1 MHKHEADKNMSE
13 SMISEDASCVSL
25 FLGLPYSEMKIKT
38 NVLTLLGIAY
48 NCYKRIRIDFLLEM
62 IFPKSEYKNTIH
74 VDKHE
79 TCFGTLP
86 SK

>member
-25 FLGLPYSEMKIKT
+25 FLGLPNSKMKTKT
-38 NVLTLLGIAY
+38 IMLTILGI
-48 NCYKRIRIDFLLEM
+48 KRIRIDFLLEM

-74 VDKHE
+74 FDKHE

>member
-25 FLGLPYSEMKIKT
+25 FLGLPNSKMKTKT
-38 NVLTLLGIAY
+38 IMLTL
-48 NCYKRIRIDFLLEM
+48 KRIRIDFLLEM

-74 VDKHE
+74 FDKHK
-79 TCFGTLP
+79 TCVGTLP
-86 SK
+86 SKSP

>member
-1 MHKHEADKNMSE
+1 MSE

-25 FLGLPYSEMKIKT
+25 FLGLPNSKMKTKT
-38 NVLTLLGIAY
+38 IMLTL
-48 NCYKRIRIDFLLEM
+48 KRIRIDFLLEM

-74 VDKHE
+74 FDKHK

>member
-25 FLGLPYSEMKIKT
+25 FLGLPNSKMKTKT
-38 NVLTLLGIAY
+38 IMLTL
-48 NCYKRIRIDFLLEM
+48 KRIRIDFLLEM

-74 VDKHE
+74 VDKHK

>member
-25 FLGLPYSEMKIKT
+25 FLGLPNSKMKTKT
-38 NVLTLLGIAY
+38 IMLTL
-48 NCYKRIRIDFLLEM
+48 KRIRIDFLLEM

-74 VDKHE
+74 FDKHK

>member
-25 FLGLPYSEMKIKT
+25 FLGLPNSKMKTKT
-38 NVLTLLGIAY
+38 IMLTL
-48 NCYKRIRIDFLLEM
+48 KRIRIDFLLEM
-62 IFPKSEYKNTIH
+62 IFPKSEYENTIH
-74 VDKHE
+74 FDKHK
-79 TCFGTLP
+79 TRFGTLP

>member
-25 FLGLPYSEMKIKT
+25 FLGLPNSKMKTKT
-38 NVLTLLGIAY
+38 IMLTL
-48 NCYKRIRIDFLLEM
+48 KRIRIDFLLEM

-74 VDKHE
+74 FDKHK
-79 TCFGTLP
+79 TGTLP

>member
-1 MHKHEADKNMSE
+1 MDKHEADKNMSE

-25 FLGLPYSEMKIKT
+25 FLGLPNSKMKTKT
-38 NVLTLLGIAY
+38 IMLTL
-48 NCYKRIRIDFLLEM
+48 KRIRIDFLLEM

-74 VDKHE
+74 VDTHK